1 MPKSFFDV
9 TQENQFVTPDQG
21 GVWSGCT
28 SQQRA
33 LFISTDAIISFLT
46 FRNLLP
52 GTQFDVF
59 LYLIDR
65 AKPVQS
71 CLNCTYRQIAE
82 SLNIAEPVV
91 CTAMVKLEK
100 SKFLQKLD
108 DSHWLLPPVSLCVNP
123 NAMDKQKTHPG
134 KPVWLCSMDE
144 FLKVIRLLKG
154 QQLEVLRYV
163 LLHTQ
168 SDNTFCASVH
178 EVATAIGLEG
188 QTVQMTF
195 QRLEKCCFWFAQKD
209 GRWLVNGNMLLFLE
223 LETNAIIK

>member
-1 MPKSFFDV
+1 MSKSFFDV

-21 GVWSGCT
+21 GAWSGCT

-33 LFISTDAIISFLT
+33 LFISTDTLISFLT
-46 FRNLLP
+46 FQNLLP
-52 GTQFDVF
+52 GTQFEVF

-71 CLNCTYRQIAE
+71 CLNCTYRKIAE
-82 SLNIAEPVV
+82 SLNIVEPVV
-91 CTAMVKLEK
+91 RTAMVKLEK

-108 DSHWLLPPVSLCVNP
+108 NSHWLLPPVSLCVNP
-123 NAMDKQKTHPG
+123 NAIKKQKTHPG

-195 QRLEKCCFWFAQKD
+195 QRLE
-209 GRWLVNGNMLLFLE
+209 
-223 LETNAIIK
+223 NAAFGLR

>member
-21 GVWSGCT
+21 GAWSGCT

-33 LFISTDAIISFLT
+33 LFISTDTLISFLT
-46 FRNLLP
+46 FQNLLP
-52 GTQFDVF
+52 GTQFEVF

-71 CLNCTYRQIAE
+71 CLNCTYRKIAE
-82 SLNIAEPVV
+82 SLNIVEPVV
-91 CTAMVKLEK
+91 RTAMVKLEK

-108 DSHWLLPPVSLCVNP
+108 NSHWLLPPVSLCVNP
-123 NAMDKQKTHPG
+123 NAIKKQKTHPG

-168 SDNTFCASVH
+168 SDNTFCASAH

-195 QRLEKCCFWFAQKD
+195 QRLEKCCFWFALKD

>member
-1 MPKSFFDV
+1 M
-9 TQENQFVTPDQG
+9 
-21 GVWSGCT
+21 
-28 SQQRA
+28 
-33 LFISTDAIISFLT
+33 
-46 FRNLLP
+46 
-52 GTQFDVF
+52 F

-65 AKPVQS
+65 AKPVLS

-91 CTAMVKLEK
+91 RTAMVKLEK

-108 DSHWLLPPVSLCVNP
+108 NSHWLLPPVSLCVNP
-123 NAMDKQKTHPG
+123 NAIKKQKTHPG
-134 KPVWLCSMDE
+134 KPVWLCSMDD

-178 EVATAIGLEG
+178 KVATAIGLEG

-195 QRLEKCCFWFAQKD
+195 QRLEKCCFCL
-209 GRWLVNGNMLLFLE
+209 R
-223 LETNAIIK
+223 

>member
-21 GVWSGCT
+21 GAWSGCT

-33 LFISTDAIISFLT
+33 LFISTDTLISFLT
-46 FRNLLP
+46 FQNLLP
-52 GTQFDVF
+52 GTQFEVF

-71 CLNCTYRQIAE
+71 CLNCTYRKIAE
-82 SLNIAEPVV
+82 SLNIVEPVV
-91 CTAMVKLEK
+91 RTAMVKLEK

-108 DSHWLLPPVSLCVNP
+108 NSHWLLPPVSLCVNP
-123 NAMDKQKTHPG
+123 NAIKKQKTHPG

-195 QRLEKCCFWFAQKD
+195 QRLEKCCFWFALKD
-209 GRWLVNGNMLLFLE
+209 GRWLVNGNVILLRCSG
-223 LETNAIIK
+223 I

>member
-21 GVWSGCT
+21 GAWSGCT

-52 GTQFDVF
+52 GTQFEVF

-65 AKPVQS
+65 AKPVLS
-71 CLNCTYRQIAE
+71 CLNCTYRQIAD

-91 CTAMVKLEK
+91 RTAMVKLEK
-100 SKFLQKLD
+100 SKFVQKLD
-108 DSHWLLPPVSLCVNP
+108 NSHWLLPPVSLCVNP

-178 EVATAIGLEG
+178 EVATAIGLKG

-195 QRLEKCCFWFAQKD
+195 QRLEKCCFWFALKD
-209 GRWLVNGNMLLFLE
+209 GRWLVNGNMLLFCG
-223 LETNAIIK
+223 TGN

>member
-1 MPKSFFDV
+1 MQKSFLDV
-9 TQENQFVTPDQG
+9 TQENQFVTPDQSAIQ
-21 GVWSGCT
+21 SGCI
-28 SQQRA
+28 SQQKV
-33 LFISTDAIISFLT
+33 LFISTDTLISFLT

-52 GTQFDVF
+52 GTQFEVF

-65 AKPVQS
+65 AKPVLS
-71 CLNCTYRQIAE
+71 CLNCTYRQIAD

-91 CTAMVKLEK
+91 RTAIVKLEK

-108 DSHWLLPPVSLCVNP
+108 NGHWLLAPVSLCVNP

-168 SDNTFCASVH
+168 VDNTFCTSVQ
-178 EVATAIGLEG
+178 EVATAIGLKG

-195 QRLEKCCFWFAQKD
+195 QRLEKCCFWFALKD
-209 GRWLVNGNMLLFLE
+209 GRWLVNGNILWNYLV
-223 LETNAIIK
+223 T